1 MKSILG
7 NIWKW
12 VVGAATISSIL
23 GLVITFFREEDAV
36 IISLV
41 AFCLVLAIILIGVI
55 LTLFR
60 LLIKNS
66 PEPYER
72 ISSFFEFRSDDGQKS
87 TFELYRLIQSKRAL
101 LPFIE
106 YKFKW
111 SGTKEPV
118 LSSNSQKLGPVVASH
133 DPDTW
138 DKCIIYF
145 KTPLTYNESTVVHIK
160 TENDDYDGKA
170 EPYISSKLDTPIKI
184 MQFKVLLS
192 YKPDD
197 YKEKARFERKRIGA
211 DIDTK
216 WEYLK
221 SIDFDSRYKQ
231 YQHVEVD
238 PKPGYI
244 YRIMWVK

>member
-1 MKSILG
+1 M
-7 NIWKW
+7 
-12 VVGAATISSIL
+12 GAATISSII
-23 GLVITFFREEDAV
+23 GLIVVFFDNKNAV
-36 IISLV
+36 IISLIT
-41 AFCLVLAIILIGVI
+41 FCIVLVIILIGVL
-55 LTLFR
+55 LTLSR
-60 LLIKNS
+60 LLKQNS

-101 LPFIE
+101 LTHIE

-118 LSSNSQKLGPVVASH
+118 LSSNSQKLGPVIESH
-133 DPDTW
+133 DANTW
-138 DKCIIYF
+138 DKCDIFF

-192 YKPDD
+192 YKPDG
-197 YKEKARFERKRIGA
+197 YTEKAKFERKRIGA
-211 DIDTK
+211 DVDAK
-216 WEYLK
+216 WEYLE
-221 SIDFDSRYKQ
+221 SIAFDPLYKQ
-231 YQHVEVD
+231 YQHVAVD
-238 PKPGYI
+238 PEPGYI